1 MMKDFHHVG
10 IELQDLKTENIEGKR
25 FYVTPKGNKYVSVTS
40 LLSNLSK
47 DSISQWRRRVG
58 ETEANKISRQASSRG
73 TRVHNICE
81 SYIQNQVGILE
92 DALPDAIDMFKS
104 IVPFLDRI
112 DNIHVV
118 EGALYSDDLGV
129 AGRTDLIAE
138 FDGNLAVIDYKT
150 SRKPKNWEMCHS
162 YFMQGAFYAYAYE
175 ELTGTPLNN
184 IIIIMAVENDKPLLF
199 RETRNRWLSPLKQVI
214 TKYS

>member
-25 FYVTPKGNKYVSVTS
+25 FYVTPKGNKYVSITS

-199 RETRNRWLSPLKQVI
+199 RETRDRWLGPLKQVI

>member
-25 FYVTPKGNKYVSVTS
+25 FYVTPKGNKYVSITS

-199 RETRNRWLSPLKQVI
+199 RETRDRWLSPLKQVI

>member
-25 FYVTPKGNKYVSVTS
+25 FYVTPKGNKYVSITS

-73 TRVHNICE
+73 TRVPYICE

>member
-25 FYVTPKGNKYVSVTS
+25 FYVTPKGNKDVSITS

-92 DALPDAIDMFKS
+92 GELPDAIDMFNS

>member
-25 FYVTPKGNKYVSVTS
+25 FYVTPKGNKYVSITS

-104 IVPFLDRI
+104 IVPLLDRI

-199 RETRNRWLSPLKQVI
+199 RETRDRWLSPLKQVI

>member
-25 FYVTPKGNKYVSVTS
+25 FYVTPKGNKYVSITS

>member
-25 FYVTPKGNKYVSVTS
+25 FYVTPKGNKYVSITS

-92 DALPDAIDMFKS
+92 GELPDAIEMFNS

-199 RETRNRWLSPLKQVI
+199 RETRDRWLSPLKQVI

>member
-25 FYVTPKGNKYVSVTS
+25 FYVTPKGNKYVSITS

-162 YFMQGAFYAYAYE
+162 YFMPGAFYAYAYE

-199 RETRNRWLSPLKQVI
+199 RETRDRWLSPLKQVI

>member
-1 MMKDFHHVG
+1 MKQFNYVG
-10 IELQDLKTENIEGKR
+10 NELQDLKTENHEGKR
-25 FYVTPKGNKYVSVTS
+25 FYVTPEGNKFVSITS
-40 LLSNLSK
+40 LLGNLSK
-47 DSISQWRRRVG
+47 QSIIEWRRRVG

-81 SYIQNQVGILE
+81 SYVKNQDGILD
-92 DALPDAIDMFKS
+92 DALPDAIDMFNS
-104 IVPFLDRI
+104 IQPFLDRI
-112 DNIHVV
+112 DNVHVI
-118 EGALYSDDLGV
+118 EGALYSDELGL

-138 FDGNLAVIDYKT
+138 FDGNLSVIDYKT
-150 SRKPKNWEMCHS
+150 SRKVKNWEMCHA

-184 IIIIMAVENDKPLLF
+184 IVIIMAVENDKPLLF
-199 RETRNRWLSPLKQVI
+199 RETRNRWLNPLKQVI

>member
-25 FYVTPKGNKYVSVTS
+25 FYVTPKGNKYVSITS

-92 DALPDAIDMFKS
+92 GELPDAIDMFNS

-199 RETRNRWLSPLKQVI
+199 RETRDRWLSPLKQVI